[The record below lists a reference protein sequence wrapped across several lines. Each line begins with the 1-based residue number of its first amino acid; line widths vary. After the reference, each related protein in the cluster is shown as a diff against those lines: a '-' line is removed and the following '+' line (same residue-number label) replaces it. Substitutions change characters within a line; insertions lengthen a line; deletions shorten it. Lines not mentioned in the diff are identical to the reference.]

1 MARQLI
7 SSGSSFEKEIGY
19 SRAVVSGEWVF
30 VSGCTGY
37 NYETGAISPDVA
49 EQAEQ
54 TFRNIRK
61 ALSAAGAGV
70 DDIVRVRYILPD
82 RDDFARCWP
91 VLRKWLAG
99 AQPAATMLVAGL
111 LEDAMKIEIEVTA
124 KKGSARSSGGEQG
137 EEVLLV

>member
-1 MARQLI
+1 MGLR
-7 SSGSSFEKEIGY
+7 IGLHGVTL
-19 SRAVVSGEWVF
+19 SILVVRIRKANALPKR
-30 VSGCTGY
+30 Y

-91 VLRKWLAG
+91 VLRKWCKFK
-99 AQPAATMLVAGL
+99 PENDKRVRK
-111 LEDAMKIEIEVTA
+111 DC
-124 KKGSARSSGGEQG
+124 
-137 EEVLLV
+137 